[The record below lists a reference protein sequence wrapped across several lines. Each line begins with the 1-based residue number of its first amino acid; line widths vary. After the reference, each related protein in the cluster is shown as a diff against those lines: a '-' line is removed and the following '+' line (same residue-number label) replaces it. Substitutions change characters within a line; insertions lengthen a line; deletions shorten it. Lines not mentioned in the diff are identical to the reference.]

1 MQLLPG
7 VTVTV
12 TADELLTDVVISR
25 VGNSI
30 VGIENQTR

>member
-12 TADELLTDVVISR
+12 TAGELLTDVVISR
-25 VGNSI
+25 VGSSI
-30 VGIENQTR
+30 VG